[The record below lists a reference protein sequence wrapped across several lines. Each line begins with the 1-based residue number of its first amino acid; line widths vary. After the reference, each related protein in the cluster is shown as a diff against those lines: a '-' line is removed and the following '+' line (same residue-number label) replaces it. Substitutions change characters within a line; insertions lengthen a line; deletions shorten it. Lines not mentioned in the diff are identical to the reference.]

1 MKNKLW
7 NKKVAVAGLLCF
19 VVTMGYNAV
28 ETKANTEIV
37 ISESTFPDENFRE
50 YIANKVDTDKNGKIS
65 QGEIEGC
72 TFINVYHKDIKSLE
86 GIDFFSNLTKLNCA
100 DNELTELSLSNEGL
114 KKVDCGKNQLTDIK
128 VNDCKNLQEL
138 MCNDNKL
145 QELDIA
151 ELVSLEYLDCRNNE
165 IKELSLKGVKKISE
179 VYCGNNAITTLDFES
194 TPEISSIQCQEN
206 QLEEINLKG
215 CSKLRILECNNN
227 QLKTLDVSESSVISD
242 IYCQDNQL
250 TVLNLGNQELL
261 TTLCCQNN
269 QLTKLD
275 VSKCKALVN
284 LNCSN
289 NKLQSLNV
297 DNCENLQ
304 NIFVDENTV
313 IPTETVTLNVTE
325 GSEVTVTPKT
335 TPETQITIEPTN
347 APKPTA
353 TMIPTI
359 ASEEEKTYT
368 ITYELKGG
376 KNNSKN
382 PASYGSNPVTLETP
396 KKYKHTFGGWFLD
409 DSYQKKITE
418 ITPNMKK
425 NITVYAKWNKV
436 SVAKVT
442 LKSVKN
448 NKKNSAKITFKK
460 VSGAKSYE
468 VVYAQD
474 KKFKKAKKLIVKKTT
489 ATIKKLKKGKTYYV
503 RVRAFK
509 YDGSKNK
516 IYGKYSKIKKV
527 VIKK

>member
-19 VVTMGYNAV
+19 AVTVGCNTV

-37 ISESTFPDENFRE
+37 ISETTFPDGNFRE
-50 YIANKVDTDKNGKIS
+50 YIANKVDEDKNGKIS
-65 QGEIEGC
+65 QKEIEGC
-72 TFINVYHKDIKSLE
+72 TFINVYHKDIKSLK
-86 GIDFFSNLTKLNCA
+86 GIEIFSNLITLNCA
-100 DNELTELSLSNEGL
+100 DNGLTELSLSNQML
-114 KKVDCGKNQLTDIK
+114 KKVDCGKNQLTDIDL
-128 VNDCKNLQEL
+128 NDCKNLQEL

-145 QELDIA
+145 QELDIT
-151 ELVSLEYLDCRNNE
+151 ELESLEYLDCRNNE
-165 IKELSLKGVKKISE
+165 IKELSLEKSKSLSE
-179 VYCGNNAITTLDFES
+179 VYCGNNAITALDFEA

-206 QLEEINLKG
+206 QLEELNLKG
-215 CSKLRILECNNN
+215 CTKLRILECNNN
-227 QLKTLDVSESSVISD
+227 QLKTLDVSESAIISD

-250 TVLNLGNQELL
+250 NVLTLGNAELL

-269 QLTKLD
+269 QLSSLD
-275 VSKCKALVN
+275 VSKCKVLVN

-304 NIFVDENTV
+304 NIIVDETIV
-313 IPTETVTLNVTE
+313 IPTITVAPNVTE
-325 GSEVTVTPKT
+325 GVEATVTPAI
-335 TPETQITIEPTN
+335 TPEPQITVGPTN
-347 APKPTA
+347 LQKPTA
-353 TMIPTI
+353 TMLPTI
-359 ASEEEKTYT
+359 ASEEGKTYT

-382 PASYGSNPVTLETP
+382 PVSYGSNSVKLETP
-396 KKYKHTFGGWFLD
+396 TKYKYTFGGWYLD
-409 DSYQKKITE
+409 ADYQKRITE
-418 ITPNMKK
+418 ITPDMKE

-442 LKSVKN
+442 LKSAKN
-448 NKKNSAKITFKK
+448 NKKSSAKITFKK
-460 VSGAKSYE
+460 VSGAKGYE
-468 VVYAQD
+468 VVYAQN
-474 KKFKKAKKLIVKKTT
+474 KKFKKAKKLTVKKTT

-509 YDGSKNK
+509 YDGNKNK
-516 IYGKYSKIKKV
+516 IYGKYSKIKKI